1 MSFASVTVKHG
12 TKTLIAQQVLEIDPT
27 ADFKQ
32 LYHAAV
38 EEARASTSWS
48 REEWQLMQDDSNL
61 EDAAQ
66 VSNSQDRNGGAPCC
80 HGTMSMHIGV

>member
-32 LYHAAV
+32 LYNAAV
-38 EEARASTSWS
+38 VEARASTSWS
-48 REEWQLMQDDSNL
+48 REEWQLLQDDSNL

-66 VSNSQDRNGGAPCC
+66 VSNSQERNGDAPCC
-80 HGTMSMHIGV
+80 HGTTHRHVGV